1 MKRVLL
7 ALVLLLLFARVDTVL
22 ADGFELPAE
31 PPARESSGPDPAPEE
46 GDLATP
52 AFPLESQP
60 HSVWLGNCSRY
71 GSCVCNCEYQ
81 RSACLQAFLPNCWDQ
96 YYACHDDC
104 IRWVADGTQCG
115 VITC

>member
-7 ALVLLLLFARVDTVL
+7 ALVLFLLSARVDTVL
-22 ADGFELPAE
+22 AEGVEILADPPAE
-31 PPARESSGPDPAPEE
+31 ESIGPDPAPAE
-46 GDLATP
+46 GGLATP
-52 AFPLESQP
+52 ASPFEAQP
-60 HSVWLGNCSRY
+60 GPVWLGNCSRY

-81 RSACLQAFLPNCWDQ
+81 RSACLQAFLPNCWDE

-115 VITC
+115 VIHC